1 MAPRLVSEAE
11 MIERL
16 TALFRRQGFDG
27 ASLVDIAAA
36 TGLQKS
42 SLYHRFPGGKQQ
54 MSAEVVADVQR
65 TFGEILAP
73 LDGEGSLPARVK
85 AVGAN
90 LSAFYER
97 GHAPCLLDALSFG
110 APGQEA
116 TKALRSAALAWID
129 AFAATARAGG
139 ASRAVAVRRAQ
150 DAVAAIEG
158 GLVLARV
165 TGDNS
170 AFLRAI
176 DGLPTTLLG
185 AD

>member
-1 MAPRLVSEAE
+1 ML
-11 MIERL
+11 ERL
-16 TALFRRQGFDG
+16 TALFRHRGFEG

-54 MSAEVVADVQR
+54 MSAEVVAEVQR
-65 TFGEILAP
+65 AFGAILAP
-73 LDGEGSLPARVK
+73 LDGEGSLRARVT

-97 GHAPCLLDALSFG
+97 GHAPCLLEALSFG
-110 APGQEA
+110 APGPETA
-116 TKALRSAALAWID
+116 DALQAAARAWID
-129 AFAATARAGG
+129 AFAAAARAGG
-139 ASRAVAVRRAQ
+139 AGRASALRRAQ

-176 DGLPTTLLG
+176 DRLADTLLG